1 MFSQKDIIGVQPKS
15 CLVWLSAAAVAIML
29 VGASAGHAQVSNAS
43 NASADADWIMTAVID
58 DGSMNGAIGMY
69 PDSNGLTHIRPY
81 QANLACLGLARASA
95 VTGDRR
101 YVNAAWNYLN
111 WYAGHMDTLGYV
123 HDWDLV
129 HGVWTQGGYDSTDS
143 YAATFLLAVR
153 AAYRVSDDATK
164 LKNISWGI
172 QVAVNA
178 IYTTQQSD
186 GMTWATPAY
195 HVKYLEDQVEAYRG
209 LNAGYSLA
217 MLLGLSDVANKAQS
231 YANAMESGIA
241 TLWNSPNNNY
251 NWAKHEDGVEQI
263 TNLST
268 LSPDTMEEAWPVSF
282 KVATGSRAAGLLK
295 SVNAFQPEWDKPAKN
310 HYNYDVIPMGWGY
323 YFNGQRAEAHTAAGN
338 IRKDA
343 IAAHRGWPFTP
354 GDCGSLILLETDGED
369 LVL

>member
-1 MFSQKDIIGVQPKS
+1 MFNQKVINDVQPKS
-15 CLVWLSAAAVAIML
+15 RLSWLSAVVVVIVL
-29 VGASAGHAQVSNAS
+29 SGASVCRAQVSNMA
-43 NASADADWIMTAVID
+43 NASVDAGWIMTAVID

-95 VTGDRR
+95 VTGDPR

-153 AAYRVSDDATK
+153 AAYRVSGDAVK

-217 MLLGLSDVANKAQS
+217 TLLGLPDVANKAQS
-231 YANAMESGIA
+231 YANSMESGIA
-241 TLWNSPNNNY
+241 TLWNSSNNNY

-263 TNLST
+263 TNWST
-268 LSPDTMEEAWPVSF
+268 LSPDTMEEGWPVSF
-282 KVATGSRAAGLLK
+282 KVVTGSRAADLLK
-295 SVNAFQPEWDKPAKN
+295 DINAFQPDWDKPAKN
-310 HYNYDVIPMGWGY
+310 HYNYDVIPVGWGY
-323 YFNGQRAEAHTAAGN
+323 YFNGQKTIAHAAAAN
-338 IRKDA
+338 IRKGA
-343 IAAHRGWPFTP
+343 IAANRAWPFTP